1 MSASGRRVRIGP
13 RPARFRAALS
23 RREDAPPREPRR
35 GAPVRRA
42 HFLRPTMATASAGD
56 TVHIHYTG
64 TLADGTEFDSSRGR
78 EPLSFTLGA
87 GQVVPGFDRAVDGM
101 ETGETKTVTIP
112 AAEAYGE
119 RDPENMLVVP
129 VAQLPAGVSV
139 GDQLALT
146 TPDGQQ
152 VPVTVAAIDA
162 DGAMI
167 DANHALAGQDLT
179 FEITLVRADA

>member
-1 MSASGRRVRIGP
+1 
-13 RPARFRAALS
+13 
-23 RREDAPPREPRR
+23 
-35 GAPVRRA
+35 
-42 HFLRPTMATASAGD
+42 MATATAGD

-87 GQVVPGFDRAVDGM
+87 GQVVPGFDKAVDAM

-119 RDPENMLVVP
+119 HDPENMLAVP
-129 VAQLPAGVSV
+129 VDQLPAGVEV
-139 GDQLALT
+139 GDQLGLT

-152 VPVTVAAIDA
+152 VPVTVVAVDDA
-162 DGAMI
+162 FATI
-167 DANHALAGQDLT
+167 DANHKLAGKDLT
-179 FEITLVRADA
+179 FEISLVQIG